1 MNNKLKTST
10 KLSLLAAGVLATG
23 AATASADVN
32 IFDYEAMGSGNE
44 VRAEL
49 LSNTT
54 ADYVGTLTASEVKLQ
69 EGKCGEGKC
78 GEGTCGEGEG
88 EEEGE
93 EGEEEGEEGKEGEGK
108 CGEGKCGEG
117 ACGEE

>member
-1 MNNKLKTST
+1 MSNNLKASA
-10 KLSLLAAGVLATG
+10 KLSLLAAGVLAAG
-23 AATASADVN
+23 SVTANAEVN
-32 IFDYEAMGSGNE
+32 IFDYEAMGSGND
-44 VRAEL
+44 VRSEL
-49 LSNTT
+49 LSESSS
-54 ADYVGTLTASEVKLQ
+54 DYIGTLSESEAKLQ

-78 GEGTCGEGEG
+78 GEGKCGEG

-117 ACGEE
+117 ACGKQ